1 MATHQ
6 DSYADETR
14 HAKQDRVS
22 EFKTFNS
29 EGTDDV
35 VISHPSDGQQEIELL
50 KPLLVAMARENRF
63 GPNSSESDEQRVD
76 AIFDEALCD
85 VTELA
90 LQSAGLRECQVPLH
104 KVRALLIRIAR
115 DLDSFGELATHISRY
130 SANEIE
136 QFGLHAGYGASTYT
150 KAAKQLKDTNRYEAV
165 GEAAFTAVHALFWNG
180 VPIPES
186 VQERYHLSYDAG
198 PAATDF
204 SADARQFALYNLVEA
219 LLEIVTE
226 HLDLQRS
233 TNHSRELRS
242 LLGIFA
248 HAAYNETSIEN
259 YHRTAQHSFDLDS
272 AFAGSTVR
280 DHIDDL
286 PLWEIEEMFDEINQ
300 ALLEY
305 VINSGVVSKPVMVS
319 YDLTDVQS
327 LGLEEYD
334 GTFLTEDGRWRF
346 ASLSFTDPALE
357 FSFGLRLLKSEAQ
370 RARVLKN
377 FLRNLTSMVD
387 VKLFMADRGFD
398 GTEDIEACQAFVPG
412 RWVICAQDYSDNSND
427 RRGDDYAQLREKID
441 AGGTAG
447 LRRTGYKDL
456 HPPVRMIGYSGAN
469 EGADTP
475 DPMRAFYTGISV
487 PRDDEEREQL
497 ITQTNFR
504 YNQRGK
510 IESLFRMAKN
520 KFDVSTDTDKPARK
534 AFYFHISVLFYNL
547 YNIVNSVPAPQTGLE
562 LTTTQKELL
571 GVIQN
576 LAFNGPTRPDA
587 LEYRFSHS

>member
-1 MATHQ
+1 MASHH
-6 DSYADETR
+6 DSFADETR

-22 EFKTFNS
+22 EFQTFNS
-29 EGTDDV
+29 AATDDV
-35 VISHPSDGQQEIELL
+35 TISHPGEGQHEIELL
-50 KPLLVAMARENRF
+50 EPLLVAMARENKF
-63 GPNSSESDEQRVD
+63 GPTSSESAEQCVD

-85 VTELA
+85 VAELA
-90 LQSAGLRECQVPLH
+90 LRSAGLSESRVPLH
-104 KVRALLIRIAR
+104 KLRALMIRTAR

-130 SANEIE
+130 SPTEIE
-136 QFGLHAGYGASTYT
+136 QFGLHSNYGASTYT
-150 KAAKQLKDTNRYEAV
+150 KAAKQLKETNRFESLVEAT
-165 GEAAFTAVHALFWNG
+165 FTAVYALFRNT
-180 VPIPES
+180 VPLPEP
-186 VQERYHLSYDAG
+186 VKDHYRLSYDAG

-204 SADARQFALYNLVEA
+204 SDDARQFALYNLVED
-219 LLEIVTE
+219 LVEIVVE
-226 HLDLQRS
+226 NLDLQRS
-233 TNHSRELRS
+233 TNQSRDLRS

-248 HAAYNETSIEN
+248 HAAYTNTSIEN
-259 YHRTAQHSFDLDS
+259 YHRTARHSFDLDS

-280 DHIDDL
+280 EHIDDL
-286 PLWEIEEMFDEINQ
+286 HLWQIEEMFDEINQ

-305 VINSGVVSKPVMVS
+305 IIKSGVVSKPVMIS

-334 GTFLTEDGRWRF
+334 EMFLTEDGRWRF
-346 ASLSFTDPALE
+346 ASLSFTDSALE

-412 RWVICAQDYSDNSND
+412 QWVICAQDYSDNSDD
-427 RRGDDYAQLREKID
+427 RRGDDYARLREKIN
-441 AGGTAG
+441 AGGTAV
-447 LRRTGYKDL
+447 LQRTGYEDL
-456 HPPVRMIGYSGAN
+456 HPPVRMIGYSGASEN
-469 EGADTP
+469 ADSP
-475 DPMRAFYTGISV
+475 DPMRAFYTDISV

-497 ITQTNFR
+497 ITKTNFR

-547 YNIVNSVPAPQTGLE
+547 YNIVNTVPSPQHGLE
-562 LTTTQKELL
+562 FNTTQKELL

-587 LEYRFSHS
+587 LNYRFDHS